1 MPNKI
6 IDCFLFY
13 DEVEMLNFRLSEL
26 DKYVDYFIIIE
37 TDKDLLGN
45 NKSSYYDENKDKFEL
60 YSNKIISLYCKISEN
75 LYGKDVI
82 NECLIKLDVKLKFLD
97 LNFEDIIMFSH
108 VDEIPDLS
116 KIESIK
122 ELLMSSTLRLRQK
135 EFIWNHTL
143 YNKDNHL
150 GTIITDFSKIISS
163 KKYLFSYDINSTNN
177 FTFLNCGWHFSQF
190 CPIEKT
196 KNKFKLLSTITE
208 KEFFDVEY
216 LRNNLLTISNPK
228 IRLKVSNEILP
239 NNVNLL
245 PYYKVGRKLSKTIS
259 INVEKFKNE
268 ILIPKVKYYD
278 TVKVQQYGFE
288 TVFFLNEVK
297 KKLLDYYPI
306 DDDVFYFEGYSIEYK
321 WLDIKNSFLSDLLLN

>member
-163 KKYLFSYDINSTNN
+163 KN
-177 FTFLNCGWHFSQF
+177 FT
-190 CPIEKT
+190 
-196 KNKFKLLSTITE
+196 
-208 KEFFDVEY
+208 
-216 LRNNLLTISNPK
+216 
-228 IRLKVSNEILP
+228 
-239 NNVNLL
+239 
-245 PYYKVGRKLSKTIS
+245 
-259 INVEKFKNE
+259 
-268 ILIPKVKYYD
+268 VKY
-278 TVKVQQYGFE
+278 
-288 TVFFLNEVK
+288 
-297 KKLLDYYPI
+297 
-306 DDDVFYFEGYSIEYK
+306 
-321 WLDIKNSFLSDLLLN
+321 